1 MKKLKNKKTGEIG
14 ELQTTEKHYAVVVGN
29 GTANCNVKLYCS
41 LAKLNESW
49 EDYEKPIQVYIEGI
63 QNVFMSGGRVYIDY
77 ATAKEA
83 ELAVRKLKAWK
94 RLKDKG
100 FKFLGVK
107 GLDYAIEF
115 GVNPPYT
122 HIIFDEY
129 TATEEQKEFY
139 NDLILLFGG
148 EE

>member
-100 FKFLGVK
+100 FKFNRWTIPEEPKTPHIKLVIEAEMDVPDSPYD
-107 GLDYAIEF
+107 LD
-115 GVNPPYT
+115 
-122 HIIFDEY
+122 
-129 TATEEQKEFY
+129 
-139 NDLILLFGG
+139 LLFSQ
-148 EE
+148 EDD